1 VSERERLYLETQY
14 YHTLTGELEKAEQ
27 VYEIWQQVY
36 PRDPSPHDNLQNI
49 YVYQGKH
56 EEALAEGRETL
67 RLRPYSVSS
76 YEDVFQSALC
86 LNRLDEAQATLQQ
99 ADQRKMQSE
108 LLLWLR
114 YLLAFLKNDV
124 GERERLVAQGASK
137 SWPCFEA
144 DEGIRQA
151 RLGRLREARTLW
163 QRAMKTI
170 QNHGPA
176 EFATF
181 LEDFAALTEA
191 YFGNPQQARADV

>member
-1 VSERERLYLETQY
+1 MAYGRLASAYDMAGEVELKSESIRRAYSLRDKMSERERLYLETQY
-14 YHTLTGELEKAEQ
+14 YHSLTGELEKAEQ
-27 VYEIWQQVY
+27 VYEMWQQVY

-114 YLLAFLKNDV
+114 YLLAF
-124 GERERLVAQGASK
+124 
-137 SWPCFEA
+137 
-144 DEGIRQA
+144 
-151 RLGRLREARTLW
+151 
-163 QRAMKTI
+163 
-170 QNHGPA
+170 
-176 EFATF
+176 
-181 LEDFAALTEA
+181 
-191 YFGNPQQARADV
+191 